1 VHDPEVEWFGRTVA
15 EATGVTFVANVQC
28 KRDQGGSPALL
39 EVNPRMPGTLGLTI
53 ASGVD
58 MPRLVL
64 ASLLGRPLPVT
75 IEFRERAVVRFLD
88 ELFLDPADI
97 SSVGRHLEKASA

>member
-1 VHDPEVEWFGRTVA
+1 
-15 EATGVTFVANVQC
+15 
-28 KRDQGGSPALL
+28 
-39 EVNPRMPGTLGLTI
+39 
-53 ASGVD
+53 
-58 MPRLVL
+58 MPRLAL

-97 SSVGRHLEKASA
+97 SSVGRHLEKTPA

>member
-1 VHDPEVEWFGRTVA
+1 
-15 EATGVTFVANVQC
+15 
-28 KRDQGGSPALL
+28 
-39 EVNPRMPGTLGLTI
+39 MPGTLGLTI

-58 MPRLVL
+58 MPRLAL
-64 ASLLGRPLPVT
+64 AALLGRPLPAT

-97 SSVGRHLEKASA
+97 SSVGLNPEIPKIPENLEASPA